1 MELSNEIKA
10 LIIKENEEFKARQ
23 YGGLIKEERKKR
35 GVVYTPGKIVI
46 QMLERFDTT
55 DLAGQTILD
64 PCCGSGNLLAGC
76 LIAGADSDKVFGN
89 ELIPEMVELCRE
101 RLNAVCDMLGKPHIR
116 DWQIHHGNALD
127 PEALTHFDED
137 YCRAQEEEL
146 REHGV
151 IYTGFK
157 MSDDF
162 KRSHKGKKLA
172 AAMLKYG
179 FTN

>member
-10 LIIKENEEFKARQ
+10 LIIKENDDFKARQ
-23 YGGLIKEERKKR
+23 YGGLTKEERKKL
-35 GVVYTPGKIVI
+35 GAFYTPGDIVI
-46 QMLERFDTT
+46 KLIENVS
-55 DLAGQTILD
+55 DLTGNILD
-64 PCCGSGNLLAGC
+64 PTCGSGNILAGC

-89 ELIPEMVELCRE
+89 EFAPEMVELCRE

-172 AAMLKYG
+172 DAMLKYG